1 MKKLPFRVKNG
12 LIIAQARQLMN
23 GKVIILNLRPHMKIE
38 AKGTGPVSFLGE
50 NWLTVQ
56 EARMLARELGRFPY
70 MKELEFEDEKGGSWT
85 LKELEKLTEELAHEP
100 DDITVYF
107 DGSFAKESQL
117 AGLGIVIY
125 YTLGG
130 TRHRLRK
137 NKSFRLKTNNEAEY
151 AALYEAIRE
160 VRELGASRNSIT
172 IRGDSLVVLNQL
184 DGSWPCYDPSHN
196 EWLDKIE
203 ALLESL
209 KLSPTYETIQRK
221 ENQEADGLAKKIL
234 SHQFVESHMKLDC
247 NGDDNIG

>member
-1 MKKLPFRVKNG
+1 M
-12 LIIAQARQLMN
+12 IIAQARQLMN
-23 GKVIILNLRPHMKIE
+23 GKVIVMKLRPHMKIE
-38 AKGTGPVSFLGE
+38 AKGTGSVSFLGE
-50 NWLTVQ
+50 DWLTAPQ
-56 EARMLARELGRFPY
+56 ARMLARELGRFPY

-85 LKELEKLTEELAHEP
+85 LKELEKLTEELAQEP

-107 DGSFAKESQL
+107 DGSFDKESEL

-125 YTLGG
+125 YSLGG
-130 TRHRLRK
+130 IRHRLRK

-172 IRGDSLVVLNQL
+172 IKGDSLVVLNQL

-209 KLSPTYETIQRK
+209 KLTPTYETIQRK
-221 ENQEADGLAKKIL
+221 DNQEADGLAKKIL
-234 SHQFVESHMKLDC
+234 SHQFVESHTKLDR
-247 NGDDNIG
+247 NGDDDIG

>member
-1 MKKLPFRVKNG
+1 
-12 LIIAQARQLMN
+12 MN

-70 MKELEFEDEKGGSWT
+70 MKELEFEDEKGGVWT

-107 DGSFAKESQL
+107 DGSFDKASQL

-130 TRHRLRK
+130 ARHRLRK
-137 NKSFRLKTNNEAEY
+137 IK
-151 AALYEAIRE
+151 
-160 VRELGASRNSIT
+160 AS
-172 IRGDSLVVLNQL
+172 V
-184 DGSWPCYDPSHN
+184 
-196 EWLDKIE
+196 
-203 ALLESL
+203 
-209 KLSPTYETIQRK
+209 
-221 ENQEADGLAKKIL
+221 
-234 SHQFVESHMKLDC
+234 
-247 NGDDNIG
+247 